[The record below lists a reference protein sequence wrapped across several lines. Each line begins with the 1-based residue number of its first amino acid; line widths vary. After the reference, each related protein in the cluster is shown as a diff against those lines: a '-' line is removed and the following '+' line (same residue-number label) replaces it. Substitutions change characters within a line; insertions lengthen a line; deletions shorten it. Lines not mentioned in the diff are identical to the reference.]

1 MDRDLKENVNELL
14 EEMMA
19 NSNLLPVEY
28 KIANAVS
35 MALNKEEA
43 QPNQRE
49 TLAMILTPPEVI
61 VFLRFKSY
69 KSNIIVPN
77 LFLKNE

>member
-1 MDRDLKENVNELL
+1 MDRNLKENVNELL

-35 MALNKEEA
+35 MALNKEES

-49 TLAMILTPPEVI
+49 TLAMILTPPEV
-61 VFLRFKSY
+61 VF
-69 KSNIIVPN
+69 
-77 LFLKNE
+77 